1 MSRWSRVSVVLL
13 ALMLSMALV
22 ACSSPAEP
30 AESPDPAVP
39 TEATDP
45 TMALVEQKCSLC
57 HTTQRVYDVDGDA
70 AEWNTIIDRMETN
83 GLVITDDE
91 RATIVEYLSGR

>member
-1 MSRWSRVSVVLL
+1 MSRMSRIAFVLL

-30 AESPDPAVP
+30 AEPADPAAP
-39 TEATDP
+39 TEAADP

-57 HTTQRVYDVDGDA
+57 HTAQRVYDEDGDA
-70 AEWNTIIDRMETN
+70 AEWNTIIDRMEKN
-83 GLVITDDE
+83 GLVITEEE
-91 RATIVEYLSGR
+91 RTKIVEYLSGR

>member
-22 ACSSPAEP
+22 ACSSP

-57 HTTQRVYDVDGDA
+57 HTTQRVYDVDVDA